1 MDPYRT
7 RSVPAINLAN
17 SSRLDSLV
25 RAGNLYLTA
34 QDVVALAI
42 ENNID
47 VEVQRYAPLLAREV
61 LKRAQGGGVLRAV
74 GLGVAPGPQSVSLQG
89 VSLTGGSAG
98 SAGSGVSSGG
108 GILTQLGPSIP
119 TLDPTISAFAN
130 FQHTTSPQSNTVLTG
145 TNALVADTRTYQAAY
160 SQNWLFGLGA
170 TMSYSSQYT
179 KVNSNF
185 YSLNPYTSGN
195 LDLQLTQNLL
205 QGFGSAV
212 NGRNIRVQKNNL
224 KVTDLQFK
232 LQLITT
238 ISAVL
243 NLYWDLVSFQ
253 QDVQAREQA
262 VKTAQ
267 QLYDDN
273 KRMVEVGTL
282 AEIEVTRAESQLY
295 AARQDL
301 VISRTNLLQQETV
314 LKNALSRSGVASAD
328 LAAVH
333 IIALDRIAPPDTTEV
348 GELEKLVAEAAE
360 KRPEIQQSRINL
372 ESNNLNLVGIK
383 NSLKPTLQAFA
394 ELTNNGLTGD
404 LTALGL
410 AAGAAGSP
418 LVGGYGNL
426 LGQIARAEG
435 DSATK
440 AVVFTE
446 FVPTQE
452 MLLQVLDGA
461 GISAVAINGSMSIA
475 ERRDTQEEFRTNAR
489 VLVSTDAG
497 GEGVNL
503 QFAHVVIN
511 YDLPWSPTRIEQRI
525 GRVDRI
531 GQSHD
536 VVAHN
541 LAMESSIDARV
552 LDVLQTKLAVI
563 LAELG
568 VDKTTDVL
576 ASVETRVD
584 DLYTTAILEP
594 ESLQRAADTMAE
606 GARAEV
612 EETESLRDALGP
624 SIVGGRSQRPSS
636 LRRWLDIADDARRRL
651 RDAGRR
657 VDGTVPQVVAGEP
670 VPVLEGTTSGW
681 WTMWEVRT
689 GSEHTA
695 TALFVTDSGA
705 VRPDLADRTWTALTE
720 CPELGGSR
728 QLTSEEFE
736 RLRALAADHTYRDPH
751 GAVPALTLRL
761 AARVQA

>member
-7 RSVPAINLAN
+7 RNVPAINLAN

-98 SAGSGVSSGG
+98 SAGGGVSSGG

-145 TNALVADTRTYQAAY
+145 TNSLVADTRTYQAAY

-185 YSLNPYTSGN
+185 FTLNPYTSGN

-295 AARQDL
+295 AAKQDL

-314 LKNALSRSGVASAD
+314 LKNALSRSGVASSD

-333 IIALDRIAPPDTTEV
+333 IVALDRITPPDATEV
-348 GELEKLVAEAAE
+348 GELEKLVAEAVD

-426 LGQIARAEG
+426 LGQIARRNYPNY
-435 DSATK
+435 SAGFSLNIPLRNRAAQSDYVTSLIEIRQNELNLQKTLNQVRVDVQNAVIGLEQAK
-440 AVVFTE
+440 ARYDAARTARILALQTLEADQKKFSLGASTPFQVVQDQRDLANAQSSEVQAMANYTHARISLE
-446 FVPTQE
+446 QALGRT
-452 MLLQVLDGA
+452 LDVNHVSVEEAMRG
-461 GISAVAINGSMSIA
+461 NGGPASKGP
-475 ERRDTQEEFRTNAR
+475 
-489 VLVSTDAG
+489 DAG
-497 GEGVNL
+497 
-503 QFAHVVIN
+503 
-511 YDLPWSPTRIEQRI
+511 
-525 GRVDRI
+525 
-531 GQSHD
+531 
-536 VVAHN
+536 
-541 LAMESSIDARV
+541 
-552 LDVLQTKLAVI
+552 
-563 LAELG
+563 
-568 VDKTTDVL
+568 
-576 ASVETRVD
+576 
-584 DLYTTAILEP
+584 
-594 ESLQRAADTMAE
+594 
-606 GARAEV
+606 
-612 EETESLRDALGP
+612 
-624 SIVGGRSQRPSS
+624 
-636 LRRWLDIADDARRRL
+636 
-651 RDAGRR
+651 
-657 VDGTVPQVVAGEP
+657 QVK
-670 VPVLEGTTSGW
+670 
-681 WTMWEVRT
+681 
-689 GSEHTA
+689 
-695 TALFVTDSGA
+695 
-705 VRPDLADRTWTALTE
+705 
-720 CPELGGSR
+720 
-728 QLTSEEFE
+728 Q
-736 RLRALAADHTYRDPH
+736 
-751 GAVPALTLRL
+751 
-761 AARVQA
+761 